1 MDVPAGDMSIGESL
15 VDMEIAD
22 LDNGL
27 TKITLSGR
35 LDAPGVD
42 RIEARFVAAV
52 VPANKSAV
60 VAISGVDFVAS
71 IGIRLFITVARS
83 LAMRHAKLAIY
94 GAQSMVN
101 EVFDHVSLSEMVPVV
116 ASESEAIAAVSS

>member
-1 MDVPAGDMSIGESL
+1 MSIGESL

-35 LDAPGVD
+35 LDTPGVD

-60 VAISGVDFVAS
+60 VDISGVDFVAS
-71 IGIRLFITVARS
+71 MGIRLFITVARS

-116 ASESEAIAAVSS
+116 ANESEAIAAVSS

>member
-60 VAISGVDFVAS
+60 VDISGVDFVAS
-71 IGIRLFITVARS
+71 MGIRLFITVARS

>member
-1 MDVPAGDMSIGESL
+1 MSLGESL

-22 LDNGL
+22 LDKGL

-35 LDAPGVD
+35 LDTPGVD
-42 RIEARFVAAV
+42 RIEARFAAAV
-52 VPANKSAV
+52 VPGNKNAV
-60 VAISGVDFVAS
+60 VDISGVDFVAS
-71 IGIRLFITVARS
+71 MGIRLFITVARS

>member
-1 MDVPAGDMSIGESL
+1 MSIGESL

-35 LDAPGVD
+35 LDAGVD

-60 VAISGVDFVAS
+60 VDISGVDFVAS
-71 IGIRLFITVARS
+71 MGIRLFITVARS